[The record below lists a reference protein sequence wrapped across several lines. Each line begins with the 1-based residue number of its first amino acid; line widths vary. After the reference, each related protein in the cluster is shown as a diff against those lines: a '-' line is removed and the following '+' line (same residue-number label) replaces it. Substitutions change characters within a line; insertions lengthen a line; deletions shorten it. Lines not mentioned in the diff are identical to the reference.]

1 MGQNAMPSLYV
12 ERSDTARMS
21 SPVPNASDSIKY
33 QRMDIGGQATFLYGS
48 LKDFPLTDI
57 IQLFEIS
64 DKVGE
69 LRVVDESTNA
79 TASLFF
85 DRGIIVHV
93 ICADD
98 VGEDALGNVIRWK
111 HGTFSFLSG
120 SISAEISINRPVQAV
135 LLDTLTRIDNLTQV
149 ESQLPSG
156 EVRLTLSPDPE
167 EMPEISLPEWRV
179 LALVN
184 GRRTIN
190 QICRK
195 QEDELMTKQIIVNL
209 MQKGLLTRQTEE
221 ATWRLIFPQTVP
233 ASDVTINRPIPPR
246 LRTNLLLKKIDGT
259 MNLLELRLSLN
270 MSEEDLLEDVNLLL
284 ETQWIRF
291 DGKAGQ
297 LFKELFANQ

>member
-1 MGQNAMPSLYV
+1 MPSLYV
-12 ERSDTARMS
+12 ERSDIAGMGS
-21 SPVPNASDSIKY
+21 SIPNISENKRYKEVNLGEQS
-33 QRMDIGGQATFLYGS
+33 TFLYGS

-69 LRVVDESTNA
+69 LRVVDETTNA

-85 DRGIIVHV
+85 DKGILVHV
-93 ICADD
+93 TCINE
-98 VGEDALGNVIRWK
+98 VGEGALGKVIRWK

-120 SISAEISINRPVQAV
+120 SISKEISINRPVQAV
-135 LLDTLTRIDNLTQV
+135 LLDALTRIDNLTQV
-149 ESQLPSG
+149 ESQLPVG
-156 EVRLTLSPDPE
+156 EVRLTLFPELE
-167 EMPEISLPEWRV
+167 EMPEITLPEWRV

-195 QEDELMTKQIIVNL
+195 QEDELMTKQIIFNL
-209 MQKGLLTRQTEE
+209 MQKGLITRQTEE
-221 ATWRLIFPQTVP
+221 SSWRQIFPQTVP

-259 MNLLELRLSLN
+259 MNLLELRLALN
-270 MSEEDLLEDVNLLL
+270 LSEEDLLEDINLLV
-284 ETQWIRF
+284 ETQWVRF
-291 DGKAGQ
+291 DGKANQ
-297 LFKELFANQ
+297 LFKEVFANQ